1 MFKKR
6 FIELCEER
14 GVTPTSVCKS
24 IGLSNSAFSAWSDT
38 SLPRN
43 STVKKIADHFGV
55 TPEYFTSDSVESLQI
70 NLSEHEINLVLAY
83 RARPEMRPAV
93 VRLLYIENIENI
105 ETIENNEEYVSLYA
119 AASSSDNLPDGIV
132 HMSREQWEK
141 IKNAPETDEKLL

>member
-55 TPEYFTSDSVESLQI
+55 TPEYFTSDREESLQI
-70 NLSEHEINLVLAY
+70 KLSKHEINLVLAY

-93 VRLLYIENIENI
+93 DRLLDIDN
-105 ETIENNEEYVSLYA
+105 TEEYVSLYA